1 MPDPEMSSES
11 SARESNP
18 PEAFNLANTSFN
30 CVEAKTVKLSQ
41 CSVNKIDSESV
52 DFSNGGIQMV
62 NAQNLFFKNGG
73 ILTAHANELNLS
85 DGGIGIASSHE
96 FNLTGNAGIVVS
108 QAATVKEGPVGLLVS
123 RDVQGTKIKTV
134 VLLAG
139 ETHAPVETM
148 VDQRSV
154 ALFGLAAGI
163 AMGMVF
169 SIFRLFKG
177 R

>member
-1 MPDPEMSSES
+1 MPEPEMSSET
-11 SARESNP
+11 NP
-18 PEAFNLANTSFN
+18 AETVNLANTSMN

-41 CSVNKIDSESV
+41 CSVNRIDSENV
-52 DFSNGGIQMV
+52 DFSNGGIQTV

-73 ILTAHANELNLS
+73 ILTAHANELNLT

-96 FNLTGNAGIVVS
+96 INLTGNAGILVG
-108 QAATVKEGPVGLLVS
+108 QAATVNEGPIGLLVS
-123 RDVQGTKIKTV
+123 REVKGTKIKAV
-134 VLLAG
+134 ILLAG
-139 ETHAPVETM
+139 ETHAPVETI

-163 AMGMVF
+163 AMGLVF
-169 SIFRLFKG
+169 SLFRLIKG